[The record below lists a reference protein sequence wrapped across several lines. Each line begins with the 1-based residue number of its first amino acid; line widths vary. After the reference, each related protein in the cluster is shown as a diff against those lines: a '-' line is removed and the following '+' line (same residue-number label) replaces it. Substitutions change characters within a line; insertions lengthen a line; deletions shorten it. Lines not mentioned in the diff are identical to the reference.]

1 MWPNCAHSRND
12 PGATM
17 TNDEII
23 QQVLKFEGG
32 YTNDPADA
40 GGATNYG
47 ITAADYGA
55 FLKLGRNATP
65 AEVQAMP
72 QSDAI
77 AIYIAQYLTAPN
89 FIAVTDDKLRM
100 ILVDCG
106 VLYGTGMAG
115 RWLQAAVGANP
126 DGKVGKDTITALNA
140 AIAAG
145 KVADIR
151 KAVVGA
157 RFKRTAEIV
166 VNNPTQVHFLQGWI
180 NRAVGLLA
188 FV

>member
-1 MWPNCAHSRND
+1 
-12 PGATM
+12 M

-40 GGATNYG
+40 GGATNFG

-65 AEVQAMP
+65 AEVEAMP

-106 VLYGTGMAG
+106 VLYGTGMAA

-126 DGKVGKDTITALNA
+126 DGKVGKDTITALNV

-157 RFKRTAEIV
+157 RFKRTAAIV

-188 FV
+188 YV